1 MRAYLGTV
9 PSYGDDVVGVKLS
22 DVTKGAPA
30 EVAGVRGGDI
40 IVGLAGQK
48 IENIYDYTAAIDGLK
63 INQETTIAVTRDGNR
78 LELKIV
84 PKSRQ

>member
-1 MRAYLGTV
+1 M
-9 PSYGDDVVGVKLS
+9 VGVKLS

-30 EVAGVRGGDI
+30 EVAGVQGGDI
-40 IVGLAGQK
+40 IVELSGQK

-63 INQETTIAVTRDGNR
+63 INQETTIAVQRGDER
-78 LELKIV
+78 LELKIT